1 MPILKIEILGSIF
14 EINYE
19 AGEKE
24 KLEEIIKSF
33 KLRLLEF
40 ENLYGKVSDIK
51 LIFLAALKTQDQ
63 VNELLKEISI
73 KENDNESKKIYLAD
87 MTNLKKEVIK
97 LKDQINLLTN
107 DNNKLKKINFNASEE
122 INLIENK
129 MQKII
134 KNILDIDKDGK

>member
-1 MPILKIEILGSIF
+1 
-14 EINYE
+14 
-19 AGEKE
+19 
-24 KLEEIIKSF
+24 
-33 KLRLLEF
+33 
-40 ENLYGKVSDIK
+40 
-51 LIFLAALKTQDQ
+51 
-63 VNELLKEISI
+63 
-73 KENDNESKKIYLAD
+73 

>member
-1 MPILKIEILGSIF
+1 MPILKTEILGSAF

-19 AGEKE
+19 DGEKD

-63 VNELLKEISI
+63 VNELLKEISE
-73 KENDNESKKIYLAD
+73 KENENESKKIYLAD

-107 DNNKLKKINFNASEE
+107 DNNKLKEINSNASNE
-122 INLIENK
+122 INSIENK

-134 KNILDIDKDGK
+134 NNILDIDKDGK